1 MTRTGTC
8 KDTSHPE
15 KNYCILRCFS
25 PCTSK
30 TGMSI
35 TIMLSI
41 SELLLMYLFWGI
53 FETSDINLCETLHR
67 EILLPGSGGK
77 KQERHTTMCCSRNLV
92 LMSSKFAL
100 RLTPALVSCLRSLPS
115 ASEYTLPS
123 QSASSLQKHSQ
134 VTALVQSPQ
143 AWKLQHMPDTE
154 VLFLS
159 LLLGRSLFKRS
170 CRLGQSLTGKKNTKQ

>member
-53 FETSDINLCETLHR
+53 FETPDINLCETLHR

-77 KQERHTTMCCSRNLV
+77 KQERHTTMCCSRNLA

-134 VTALVQSPQ
+134 VTALVQSTTGMETTTH
-143 AWKLQHMPDTE
+143 AWHWGPIFKSPIRQKSLQKELQVGAVTDRQKEH
-154 VLFLS
+154 
-159 LLLGRSLFKRS
+159 
-170 CRLGQSLTGKKNTKQ
+170 